1 MKLGKQFKLK
11 FITTCKIDNVLL
23 VLITCSV
30 YRRCILNG
38 ILVNVLG
45 KGRFTRVL
53 WSVDS
58 RRRMY
63 LERKLSLYRW
73 CVAGIAS
80 S

>member
-53 WSVDS
+53 
-58 RRRMY
+58 
-63 LERKLSLYRW
+63 
-73 CVAGIAS
+73 
-80 S
+80 